1 MKTTKKRTN
10 IKNKSKIN
18 KKVDKNESLLIS
30 GLIILFASVFLLIFA
45 NSDAT
50 GVFGRWIKS
59 GLVYLFSLGYN
70 IFLFY
75 LLAIA
80 LVLLI
85 PKSRPFAKKLIISLS
100 IIFLSLLIIFDSS
113 TSLMS
118 SFSAHVSQATEAAG
132 EFASGGL
139 IGGVFGF
146 LFYRLFGGVGTVIIL
161 VIINIINIYTLTSIK
176 RADIIQKTDDT
187 MNKIQDGIE
196 NSVEKIKIKRQEI
209 RNKKILSSD
218 DIFNDEDDIKTINSE
233 SSRNTVTNTNDIN
246 LEGFDDDFIDIK
258 INDSSNTK
266 NTEAVDK
273 KEDDLKAKENLKT
286 DKKPKTIKKEIEKT
300 QKTEETEDNNEEID
314 IEKEIHKEDIVHY
327 EFPSLDLLKE
337 VEVTNTSSK
346 GKEIKDNIKIIQD
359 TLNNFGVDA
368 KVIGVNSGPTITSYE
383 ISLAAGVK
391 VSKILSLSDNLALA
405 LATTDIRILAPI
417 PGKSAVGIEVPN
429 KNKDTLLL
437 KEILDSDEFR
447 NLKSKLPLA
456 LGKDVTGNTIISSI
470 ANMPH
475 LLIAGATG
483 SGKSVCINTI
493 IMSILYKARPDEV
506 KLIMIDPK
514 VVELNVYNNIPH
526 LLIPVVTN
534 AKKAQFSLNW
544 AVQEMEKR
552 YQLFAKNNVKDM
564 QSYNELDT
572 ITEKM
577 PQIVIIIDE
586 LADLMMVAATEVE
599 DAICRLAQMARAAGM
614 HLIVATQRP
623 SVDVITGTIKANI
636 PSRISFQVSS
646 QIDSRTI
653 LDMSGAEKLLGKGDM
668 LYYPS
673 NLSKPIRVQGA
684 FVSDKEVKRVCD
696 FIRNQ
701 GEANYN
707 QDAVESIS
715 TNNTSQ
721 TMQDD
726 KDDLYDEAVKL
737 VVADGQA
744 SISYLQR
751 KLKIGYSRAARIVDQ
766 MEEMGVVS
774 GYDGSKPRKVL
785 IEEEDLE
792 NLYGESGEGLE

>member
-30 GLIILFASVFLLIFA
+30 GLIILFASIFLLIFA

-118 SFSAHVSQATEAAG
+118 SFSAHVSQATESAG
-132 EFASGGL
+132 ELASGGL

-196 NSVEKIKIKRQEI
+196 NSVEKIKIKRQEM

-273 KEDDLKAKENLKT
+273 TEDDVKAKENPKT

-337 VEVTNTSSK
+337 VEVTNTNSK

>member
-75 LLAIA
+75 LLVIA

-118 SFSAHVSQATEAAG
+118 SFSAHVSQATESAG
-132 EFASGGL
+132 ELASGGL

-218 DIFNDEDDIKTINSE
+218 DIFNDEDDIRTINSE

-273 KEDDLKAKENLKT
+273 TEDDLKAKENPKT

-327 EFPSLDLLKE
+327 DFPSLNLLKE